1 MEPRIS
7 IVEGLIVLCILGF
20 YVAIAAAIVLWWRQR
35 SKARQAELGDVREWQ
50 RDNFRITTDQ
60 TTMDAGAIREM
71 LSRAYWWSSGID
83 RETVERAIRYSLC
96 FGLFDGERQ
105 IGYLRYATDH
115 TRFAYLMDVYVLEE
129 YRGQG
134 LGTWLVGSSLEHPD
148 IARCRRLLLTTHNA
162 QGFYRQF
169 GFGEL
174 PHPEHWMERFR
185 ESSAS
190 QS

>member
-7 IVEGLIVLCILGF
+7 IVEWLIVVCLVGF
-20 YVAIAAAIVLWWRQR
+20 YAAAAAAIVLWWRQR
-35 SKARQAELGDVREWQ
+35 DRRRQVELADVREWQ
-50 RDNFRITTDQ
+50 RDNFRITTD
-60 TTMDAGAIREM
+60 TTAMDLDAIHAM
-71 LSRAYWWSSGID
+71 LTRAYWSPGID
-83 RETVERAIRYSLC
+83 RETVQRAMRHSLC
-96 FGLFDGERQ
+96 FGMFDGTRQ
-105 IGYLRYATDH
+105 IGYLRYATDR

-134 LGTWLVGSSLEHPD
+134 LGVWLVGSSLEHPD
-148 IARCRRLLLTTHNA
+148 ISRCRRLLLTTRDAHDL
-162 QGFYRQF
+162 YRKF
-169 GFGEL
+169 DFTEL